1 MIFFQPSFI
10 IWNCWRTAMT
20 IFVICFEKTPHY
32 PSVPHTRH
40 FSTLLPHKGHSF
52 SAPKISHNHT
62 SNLFGSD
69 GFLWKWRISGAEKER
84 LLCWSD
90 VHVRVEVPRRS
101 DGWVEVRGTC
111 CKMFFRKSLK
121 VKGIHESFSA
131 AWELNYSVII
141 EFFKEK
147 GGNSD
152 RLGFLY
158 LWNPKTRRSTV
169 YLWSSSQ
176 WKKSSKLQ
184 KKRKNYLQRSSCSVR
199 KRNCSKIGI
208 RWQWNDRKLRPWRS
222 GMIWF

>member
-90 VHVRVEVPRRS
+90 VLKCRVEVMG
-101 DGWVEVRGTC
+101 GWKWGVHAVKCSLENHLKSKVFMNPFRQRG
-111 CKMFFRKSLK
+111 S
-121 VKGIHESFSA
+121 
-131 AWELNYSVII
+131 
-141 EFFKEK
+141 
-147 GGNSD
+147 
-152 RLGFLY
+152 
-158 LWNPKTRRSTV
+158 
-169 YLWSSSQ
+169 
-176 WKKSSKLQ
+176 
-184 KKRKNYLQRSSCSVR
+184 
-199 KRNCSKIGI
+199 
-208 RWQWNDRKLRPWRS
+208 
-222 GMIWF
+222 